1 MNYDFSDNTKSDI
14 TPMIFTIGTLGQ
26 ELVGMELGVMAGDS
40 FLTMLHAC
48 PNIKTLYGVDNYRP
62 HKDMI
67 YGLQEQTDQKD
78 SELHQF
84 IANHRIKFSGMSEKA
99 VLLEED
105 SNEALKRF
113 EPESLDFIF
122 IDTYMTYDQ
131 AINDI
136 RSWYPIVKSG
146 GLFAGHDWRSDIVK
160 TAVYKVKDEV
170 EPDAVVFHYANCCG
184 WTKNG

>member
-1 MNYDFSDNTKSDI
+1 
-14 TPMIFTIGTLGQ
+14 
-26 ELVGMELGVMAGDS
+26 
-40 FLTMLHAC
+40 
-48 PNIKTLYGVDNYRP
+48 
-62 HKDMI
+62 
-67 YGLQEQTDQKD
+67 
-78 SELHQF
+78 
-84 IANHRIKFSGMSEKA
+84 MSEKA

-170 EPDAVVFHYANCCG
+170 EPDAVVFHYANCWG